1 MSTSGRTDSS
11 RSTGSSSRKER
22 NLFAEIEMA
31 SREQYG
37 YWRASLTA
45 RIPPAAAVCGCSI
58 LTSRLSSRQAKN
70 IDTTTRG
77 DVVEDAYLLC
87 QTLDESST
95 PEEALQTLQAQSASI
110 DVLVIA
116 LQASIEA
123 AQLSTVPVKVAAS
136 MYEKISE
143 AKSKP
148 KKREALFPS
157 IIKLLRKIPQDTLV
171 VLMFLLSIAQ
181 RLQAK
186 GITVDDREPALFL
199 LRSLFPSS
207 LALSPDQS
215 AGDSV
220 SRLLAIHFDEIPGD
234 MPLVLEGVNHRFAAG
249 KKVNLLSL
257 ISGQSG
263 KAQRQSQKPGPRGV
277 REIEGAEDKEIQW

>member
-11 RSTGSSSRKER
+11 RSTGNSSRKDR

-70 IDTTTRG
+70 IDTTSRG

-95 PEEALQTLQAQSASI
+95 PEEALQTLHAQSASI

-123 AQLSTVPVKVAAS
+123 AQLSTVPVKIAAS
-136 MYEKISE
+136 MYEKTFE

-157 IIKLLRKIPQDTLV
+157 LIKLLRKIPQDTLV
-171 VLMFLLSIAQ
+171 VLMFLLTIAQ

-186 GITVDDREPALFL
+186 GITIDDREPALFL
-199 LRSLFPSS
+199 LRSLLPTS
-207 LALSPDQS
+207 LALSPDHF

-234 MPLVLEGVNHRFAAG
+234 MPLVLESVNHRFAAG

-263 KAQRQSQKPGPRGV
+263 KAQRQSQKPGPGGV